1 MASNDYSADNIQT
14 LEGLESVKKR
24 PSRYIGSVGTQG
36 LHHLVY
42 ELFDNS
48 IDEALI
54 GECDRISITIE
65 EDNSVTVEDNGRGI
79 PIGEKEDGQRAVE
92 VIMTNLDAGGKFDS
106 DAYKVSGGLHGVGV
120 SCVNALSSEL
130 HVTIKRNGS
139 VWEQTYR
146 HGDISTDLEHVREME
161 PDEETG
167 TKINFS
173 PDMDIMETDE
183 FEYETLRQRS
193 QELAFLNPS
202 VTISISDKRPED
214 PKGETYRY
222 DGGIVEYVEYLNE
235 GREALHEEVIYLED
249 EFDGKSVHIALQQT
263 DSVQPSLHSFANN
276 IQTEDGGSHMTGFKT
291 GITKVVKKYAE
302 ENDMLDDVQ
311 EIKGTDVREGLTAII
326 SVTHPEPQFE
336 GQTKTK
342 LRNTEMR
349 RAVSQLLHDKLQ
361 QYLEENPDVAQ
372 KFVRSTVRAAQA
384 RIEAQKAENVVRRD
398 SALTSTRLP
407 GKLADCQSNS
417 SEDSELFIVE
427 GDSAGGSAKQGRDR
441 KNQAVLPLSGKIINV
456 EKHRLD
462 RVLENDQIAD
472 IIQAIGAGVGDEFD
486 MDNLRYDKIII
497 FTDADVDGAHIRT
510 LLLTLFYRYMT
521 PLIEEGHVYAAQPPL
536 YRIRD
541 GGQVYDAM
549 TDEERDKI
557 VSEEIS
563 GKPDNVQRFKGL
575 GEMNPDQLWDTTM
588 DPENRILK
596 QISIENAKEA
606 EQLLSVLMGP
616 NVQPRKDYIKNNAQE
631 VENIDI

>member
-1 MASNDYSADNIQT
+1 VSIVTRFETVIKNADEFIRAT
-14 LEGLESVKKR
+14 
-24 PSRYIGSVGTQG
+24 
-36 LHHLVY
+36 
-42 ELFDNS
+42 
-48 IDEALI
+48 
-54 GECDRISITIE
+54 
-65 EDNSVTVEDNGRGI
+65 
-79 PIGEKEDGQRAVE
+79 GEKEDGQRAVE

-130 HVTIKRNGS
+130 HVTIKRNGA
-139 VWEQTYR
+139 VWKQTYR
-146 HGDISTDLEHVREME
+146 HGDIATDLEYVRDLE
-161 PDEETG
+161 PDEDTG
-167 TKINFS
+167 TKINFD
-173 PDMDIMETDE
+173 PDTNIMETDA
-183 FEYETLRQRS
+183 FEYETLRQRA

-202 VTISISDKRPED
+202 VEISVSDKRTED
-214 PKGETYRY
+214 PQSEVYRY
-222 DGGIVEYVEYLNE
+222 DGGISEYVEYLNE
-235 GREALHEEVIYLED
+235 GREALHDEVIYMED
-249 EFDGKSVHIALQQT
+249 ESDGKSVHVALQQT

-302 ENDMLDDVQ
+302 NNDMLDDVQ
-311 EIKGTDVREGLTAII
+311 EIKGTDVREGLTAIV

-349 RAVSQLLHDKLQ
+349 KAVSQLLHDRLQ

-384 RIEAQKAENVVRRD
+384 RIEAQKAEKVVRRD
-398 SALTSTRLP
+398 SELTSTRLP
-407 GKLADCQSNS
+407 GKLADCQTNNA
-417 SEDSELFIVE
+417 DNSELFIVE

-472 IIQAIGAGVGDEFD
+472 IIQAIGAGVGEEFD
-486 MDNLRYDKIII
+486 LDNLRYDKIII

-549 TDEERDKI
+549 SDEDRDRI
-557 VSEEIS
+557 IEEEIS

-596 QISIENAKEA
+596 QITIDNAKEA

-616 NVQPRKDYIKNNAQE
+616 NVQPRKDYIKSNAQE